1 MSVAWE
7 WVEGLEAEVRTLVD
21 YSVAMH
27 SFLACKYIA
36 FLHAWKDTDF
46 VIY

>member
-1 MSVAWE
+1 M
-7 WVEGLEAEVRTLVD
+7 VEGLEAEVRTLVD
-21 YSVAMH
+21 YIVGAMH
-27 SFLACKYIA
+27 SFLAFKQIA